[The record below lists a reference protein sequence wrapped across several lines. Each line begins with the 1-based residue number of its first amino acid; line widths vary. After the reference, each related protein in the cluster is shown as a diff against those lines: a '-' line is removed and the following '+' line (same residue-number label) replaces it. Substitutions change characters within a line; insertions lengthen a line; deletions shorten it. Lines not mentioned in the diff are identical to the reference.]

1 MGEEFSAPF
10 SHRLASV
17 AMPNAL
23 QSSQKVNFYDIFS
36 SLSLCNHFG
45 AQNTGS
51 KPFAISSLHFSVGEK
66 QDSASC
72 NVASLRGPAFSSSD
86 IER

>member
-1 MGEEFSAPF
+1 M
-10 SHRLASV
+10 

-23 QSSQKVNFYDIFS
+23 ESSQKVNFYDIFS

-45 AQNTGS
+45 AQKTAI
-51 KPFAISSLHFSVGEK
+51 KPFTISGLHFSVGEK

-72 NVASLRGPAFSSSD
+72 TVASLRGPVF
-86 IER
+86 

>member
-1 MGEEFSAPF
+1 M
-10 SHRLASV
+10 
-17 AMPNAL
+17 AMPNAR

-45 AQNTGS
+45 APNTGS
-51 KPFAISSLHFSVGEK
+51 KPFAISSLHFSVGENRI
-66 QDSASC
+66 SASC
-72 NVASLRGPAFSSSD
+72 TVASLWGLVFQQFR

>member
-1 MGEEFSAPF
+1 
-10 SHRLASV
+10 
-17 AMPNAL
+17 MPNAH

-45 AQNTGS
+45 AQNTGI

-66 QDSASC
+66 QDFGQLHCGLSLGPGFSAVQ
-72 NVASLRGPAFSSSD
+72 N
-86 IER
+86 